1 MKNTLQAKNKKH
13 QGKFNKALSW
23 LIKYNSFN
31 DLRNIAEGDG
41 NEKEYNRFDKKC
53 ENSYDKFLDY
63 MEELP
68 KYEQNKIYKSEL
80 Y

>member
-1 MKNTLQAKNKKH
+1 MKNTIQAKNKKH
-13 QGKFNKALSW
+13 QANFNRALSW

-31 DLRNIAEGDG
+31 DIRNIADGDG
-41 NEKEYNRFDKKC
+41 DEKEYNRVNKKC

>member
-13 QGKFNKALSW
+13 QTNFKKAINW

-31 DLRNIAEGDG
+31 DIRNIAEGDG
-41 NEKEYNRFDKKC
+41 NEKEYNRVNKKC

>member
-13 QGKFNKALSW
+13 QANFKKALSW
-23 LIKYNSFN
+23 LIKYNTYN

-41 NEKEYNRFDKKC
+41 NEKEYNRINKKC

-63 MEELP
+63 IEELP

>member
-13 QGKFNKALSW
+13 QANFKKAINW

-31 DLRNIAEGDG
+31 DIRNIAEGDG
-41 NEKEYNRFDKKC
+41 NEKEYNRVNKKC

-68 KYEQNKIYKSEL
+68 NIALE
-80 Y
+80 

>member
-13 QGKFNKALSW
+13 QTNFKKALSW
-23 LIKYNSFN
+23 LIKHNSFN
-31 DLRNIAEGDG
+31 DLRDIAEGEG
-41 NEKEYNRFDKKC
+41 NLKQYDKINKKC

>member
-13 QGKFNKALSW
+13 QANFKKAINW

-31 DLRNIAEGDG
+31 DIRNIAEGDG
-41 NEKEYNRFDKKC
+41 NEKEYNRVNKKC

>member
-1 MKNTLQAKNKKH
+1 MENTLQAKNKKH
-13 QGKFNKALSW
+13 QVNFKRAINW

-41 NEKEYNRFDKKC
+41 NEKEYNRINKKC